1 MIGFWKKI
9 YAKHDNVKAYTL
21 LSPALI
27 LVLLAMAS
35 PLMLMVI
42 TSFHTQISMMEI
54 DSTFTIDRYKDFFSK
69 SVYTM
74 LLGRSIKISF
84 FVTLVTLITTYPLAY
99 YIAFYVKKNK
109 MLWIVLMTLPFWT
122 SYLLR
127 VFAWKVILGHK
138 GVVNTA
144 LMVSGMINE
153 PLSFLIYSQTA
164 VILTLAHAWAAFA
177 ILPLYVSL
185 DKIDK
190 SLLEASYDLGCTKFE
205 TFWRVTFPLS
215 LPGVIGAILIIF
227 IPTVGDY
234 VTPQLVGGTDGR
246 MLSNMIQSL
255 FGRANNFPLGA
266 ASAVLMLLSVSFVA
280 LVVTYLTKK
289 LSLRMS

>member
-1 MIGFWKKI
+1 MIRFWQKI
-9 YAKHDNVKAYTL
+9 YAKNDNIKAYSL
-21 LSPALI
+21 LLPALI
-27 LVLLAMAS
+27 LVILAMAA
-35 PLMLMVI
+35 PMLLTVV
-42 TSFHTQISMMEI
+42 TSFHTQVSMIEI
-54 DSTFTIDRYKDFFSK
+54 DTTLTLDRYKDFFSK
-69 SVYTM
+69 PVYST
-74 LLGRSIKISF
+74 LLIRSIKISF
-84 FVTLVTLITTYPLAY
+84 IVTLVTLITTYPLAY

-127 VFAWKVILGHK
+127 VFSWKVILGHK
-138 GVVNTA
+138 GVINSA
-144 LMVSGMINE
+144 LMASGMIGE

-164 VILTLAHAWAAFA
+164 VVLTLAHAWAAFA

-190 SLLEASYDLGCTKFE
+190 SLLEASYDLGNTKFE

-280 LVVTYLTKK
+280 VVVTYITRKV
-289 LSLRMS
+289 SLRMS

>member
-1 MIGFWKKI
+1 MIRFWQKI
-9 YAKHDNVKAYTL
+9 YAKNDNIKAYSL
-21 LSPALI
+21 LLPALI
-27 LVLLAMAS
+27 LVILAMAS
-35 PLMLMVI
+35 PMLLTVV
-42 TSFHTQISMMEI
+42 TSFHTQVSMMEI
-54 DSTFTIDRYKDFFSK
+54 DTTLTLDRYKDFFSK
-69 SVYTM
+69 PVYTT
-74 LLGRSIKISF
+74 LLARSIKISF

-127 VFAWKVILGHK
+127 VFSWKVILGHK
-138 GVVNTA
+138 GVINSA
-144 LMVSGMINE
+144 LMASGMISE

-164 VILTLAHAWAAFA
+164 VVLTLAHAWAAFA

-190 SLLEASYDLGCTKFE
+190 SLLEASYDLGNTKLE

-280 LVVTYLTKK
+280 VVVTYITRKV
-289 LSLRMS
+289 SLRMS

>member
-1 MIGFWKKI
+1 MIRFWQKI
-9 YAKHDNVKAYTL
+9 YAKNDNVKAYSL
-21 LSPALI
+21 LLPALI
-27 LVLLAMAS
+27 LVILAMAS
-35 PLMLMVI
+35 PMLLTVV
-42 TSFHTQISMMEI
+42 TSFHTQVSMMEI
-54 DSTFTIDRYKDFFSK
+54 DTTLTLDRYKDFFSK
-69 SVYTM
+69 PVYTM
-74 LLGRSIKISF
+74 LLVRSIKISF

-127 VFAWKVILGHK
+127 VFSWKVILGHK
-138 GVVNTA
+138 GVINSA
-144 LMVSGMINE
+144 LMVSGMISE

-164 VILTLAHAWAAFA
+164 VVITLAHAWAAFA

-190 SLLEASYDLGCTKFE
+190 SLLEASYDLGNTKLE

-280 LVVTYLTKK
+280 VVVTYITRKV
-289 LSLRMS
+289 SLRMS

>member
-1 MIGFWKKI
+1 MIRFWQKI
-9 YAKHDNVKAYTL
+9 YAKNDNVKAYSL
-21 LSPALI
+21 LLPALI
-27 LVLLAMAS
+27 LVILAMAS
-35 PLMLMVI
+35 PMLLTVV
-42 TSFHTQISMMEI
+42 TSFHTQVSMMVI
-54 DSTFTIDRYKDFFSK
+54 DTTLTLDRYKDFFSTP
-69 SVYTM
+69 VYTM
-74 LLGRSIKISF
+74 LLVRSIKISF

-127 VFAWKVILGHK
+127 VFSWKVILGHK
-138 GVVNTA
+138 GVINSA
-144 LMVSGMINE
+144 LMASGMISE

-164 VILTLAHAWAAFA
+164 VVLTLAHAWAAFA

-190 SLLEASYDLGCTKFE
+190 SLLEASYDLGNTKLE

-280 LVVTYLTKK
+280 VVVTYITRKV
-289 LSLRMS
+289 SLRMS

>member
-1 MIGFWKKI
+1 MIRFWQKI
-9 YAKHDNVKAYTL
+9 YAKNDNVKAYSL
-21 LSPALI
+21 LLPALI
-27 LVLLAMAS
+27 LVILAMAS
-35 PLMLMVI
+35 PMLLTVV
-42 TSFHTQISMMEI
+42 TSFHTQVSMMEI
-54 DSTFTIDRYKDFFSK
+54 DTTLTLDRYKDFFSRP
-69 SVYTM
+69 VYTK
-74 LLGRSIKISF
+74 LLARSIKISF

-127 VFAWKVILGHK
+127 VFSWKVILGHK
-138 GVVNTA
+138 GVINSA
-144 LMVSGMINE
+144 LMASGMISE

-164 VILTLAHAWAAFA
+164 VVLTLAHAWAAFA

-190 SLLEASYDLGCTKFE
+190 SLLEASYDLGNTKLE

-280 LVVTYLTKK
+280 VVVTYITRKV
-289 LSLRMS
+289 SLRMS

>member
-1 MIGFWKKI
+1 MIRFWQKI
-9 YAKHDNVKAYTL
+9 YAKNDNVKAYSL
-21 LSPALI
+21 LLPALI
-27 LVLLAMAS
+27 LVILAMAS
-35 PLMLMVI
+35 PMLLTVV
-42 TSFHTQISMMEI
+42 TSFHTQVSMMEI
-54 DSTFTIDRYKDFFSK
+54 DTTFTLDRYKDFFRK
-69 SVYTM
+69 PVYPM
-74 LLGRSIKISF
+74 LLVRSIKISF

-127 VFAWKVILGHK
+127 VFSWKVILGHK
-138 GVVNTA
+138 GVINSA
-144 LMVSGMINE
+144 LMASGMINE

-164 VILTLAHAWAAFA
+164 VVLTLAHAWAAFA

-190 SLLEASYDLGCTKFE
+190 SLLEASYDLGNTKLE

-280 LVVTYLTKK
+280 VVVTYITRKV
-289 LSLRMS
+289 SLRMS

>member
-1 MIGFWKKI
+1 MIRFWQKI
-9 YAKHDNVKAYTL
+9 YAKNDNVKAYFL
-21 LSPALI
+21 LFPALI
-27 LVLLAMAS
+27 LVILAMAS
-35 PLMLMVI
+35 PMLLTVV
-42 TSFHTQISMMEI
+42 TSFHTQVSMMEI
-54 DSTFTIDRYKDFFSK
+54 DTALTLDRYKDFFSRP
-69 SVYTM
+69 VYPM
-74 LLGRSIKISF
+74 LLARSIKISF

-127 VFAWKVILGHK
+127 VFSWKVILGHK
-138 GVVNTA
+138 GVINSA
-144 LMVSGMINE
+144 LMASGMIGE

-164 VILTLAHAWAAFA
+164 VVLTLAHAWAAFA

-190 SLLEASYDLGCTKFE
+190 SLLEASYDLGNTKFE

-280 LVVTYLTKK
+280 VVVTYITRKV
-289 LSLRMS
+289 SLRMS

>member
-1 MIGFWKKI
+1 MIRFWQKI
-9 YAKHDNVKAYTL
+9 YAKNDNVKAYSL
-21 LSPALI
+21 LLPALI
-27 LVLLAMAS
+27 LVILAMAS
-35 PLMLMVI
+35 PMLLTVV
-42 TSFHTQISMMEI
+42 TSFHTQVSMMEI
-54 DSTFTIDRYKDFFSK
+54 DTTLTLDRYKDFFSRP
-69 SVYTM
+69 VYTK
-74 LLGRSIKISF
+74 LLARSIKISF

-127 VFAWKVILGHK
+127 VFSWKVILGHK
-138 GVVNTA
+138 GVINSA
-144 LMVSGMINE
+144 LMATGMINE

-164 VILTLAHAWAAFA
+164 VVLTLAHAWAAFA

-190 SLLEASYDLGCTKFE
+190 SLLEASYDLGNTKLE

-280 LVVTYLTKK
+280 LVVTYITRKV
-289 LSLRMS
+289 SLRMS

>member
-1 MIGFWKKI
+1 MIRSWQKI
-9 YAKHDNVKAYTL
+9 YAKSENIKAYTL
-21 LSPALI
+21 LLPALI
-27 LVLLAMAS
+27 LVILVMAS
-35 PLMLMVI
+35 PMLLTVV

-54 DSTFTIDRYKDFFSK
+54 DTALTLDRYKDFFSK
-69 SVYTM
+69 PVYTT
-74 LLGRSIKISF
+74 LLARSIKISF

-99 YIAFYVKKNK
+99 YIAFYVKKHK

-127 VFAWKVILGHK
+127 VFSWKVILGHK
-138 GVVNTA
+138 GAINSA
-144 LMVSGMINE
+144 LMMSGLINE

-164 VILTLAHAWAAFA
+164 VVLTLTHAWAAFA

-190 SLLEASYDLGCTKFE
+190 SLLEASYDLGNTKFE

-255 FGRANNFPLGA
+255 FGRANNFPLGS

-280 LVVTYLTKK
+280 LIVTYITRKI
-289 LSLRMS
+289 SLRMS

>member
-1 MIGFWKKI
+1 MIRFWQKI
-9 YAKHDNVKAYTL
+9 YAKNDNVKAYSL
-21 LSPALI
+21 LLPALI
-27 LVLLAMAS
+27 LVILAMAS
-35 PLMLMVI
+35 PMLLTVV
-42 TSFHTQISMMEI
+42 TSFHTQVSMMEI
-54 DSTFTIDRYKDFFSK
+54 DTTLTLDRYKDFFSK
-69 SVYTM
+69 PVYTM
-74 LLGRSIKISF
+74 LLARSIKISF

-127 VFAWKVILGHK
+127 VFSWKVILGHK
-138 GVVNTA
+138 GVINSA
-144 LMVSGMINE
+144 LMASGMINE

-164 VILTLAHAWAAFA
+164 VVLTLAHAWAAFA

-190 SLLEASYDLGCTKFE
+190 SLLEASYDLGNTKFE

-280 LVVTYLTKK
+280 VVVTYITRKV
-289 LSLRMS
+289 SLRMS

>member
-1 MIGFWKKI
+1 MIRFWQKI
-9 YAKHDNVKAYTL
+9 YAKNDNVKAYSL
-21 LSPALI
+21 LLPALI
-27 LVLLAMAS
+27 LVILAMAS
-35 PLMLMVI
+35 PMLLTVV
-42 TSFHTQISMMEI
+42 TSFHTQVSMMEI
-54 DSTFTIDRYKDFFSK
+54 DTTLTLDRYKDFFSK
-69 SVYTM
+69 PVYTM
-74 LLGRSIKISF
+74 LLARSIKISF

-127 VFAWKVILGHK
+127 VFSWKVILGHK
-138 GVVNTA
+138 GVINSA
-144 LMVSGMINE
+144 LMVSGMISE

-164 VILTLAHAWAAFA
+164 VVLTLAHAWAAFA

-190 SLLEASYDLGCTKFE
+190 SLLEASYDLGNTKFE

-280 LVVTYLTKK
+280 VVVTYITRKV
-289 LSLRMS
+289 SLRMS

>member
-1 MIGFWKKI
+1 MIRFWQKI
-9 YAKHDNVKAYTL
+9 YAKNDNVKAYSL
-21 LSPALI
+21 LLPALI
-27 LVLLAMAS
+27 LVILAMAS
-35 PLMLMVI
+35 PMLLTVV
-42 TSFHTQISMMEI
+42 TSFHTQVSMMEI
-54 DSTFTIDRYKDFFSK
+54 DTTFTLDRYKDFFRK
-69 SVYTM
+69 PVYTM
-74 LLGRSIKISF
+74 LLARSIKISF

-127 VFAWKVILGHK
+127 VFSWKVILGHK
-138 GVVNTA
+138 GVINSA
-144 LMVSGMINE
+144 LMASGMINE

-164 VILTLAHAWAAFA
+164 VVLTLAHAWAAFA

-185 DKIDK
+185 DKVDK
-190 SLLEASYDLGCTKFE
+190 SLLEASYDLGNTKLE

-280 LVVTYLTKK
+280 VVVTYITRKV
-289 LSLRMS
+289 SLRMS

>member
-1 MIGFWKKI
+1 MIRFWQRI
-9 YAKHDNVKAYTL
+9 YAKNDNVKAYSL
-21 LSPALI
+21 LLPALV
-27 LVLLAMAS
+27 LVILAMAS
-35 PLMLMVI
+35 PMLLTVV
-42 TSFHTQISMMEI
+42 TSFHTQVSMMEI
-54 DSTFTIDRYKDFFSK
+54 DTTLTLDRYKDFFK
-69 SVYTM
+69 KPVYTT
-74 LLGRSIKISF
+74 LLARSIKISF

-127 VFAWKVILGHK
+127 VFSWKVILGHK
-138 GVVNTA
+138 GVINSA
-144 LMVSGMINE
+144 LMASGMIGE

-164 VILTLAHAWAAFA
+164 VVLTLAHAWAAFA

-190 SLLEASYDLGCTKFE
+190 SLLEASYDLGNTKFE

-280 LVVTYLTKK
+280 VVVTYITRKV
-289 LSLRMS
+289 SLRMS

>member
-1 MIGFWKKI
+1 MIRFWQRI
-9 YAKHDNVKAYTL
+9 YAKNYNIKAYTL
-21 LSPALI
+21 LLPALI
-27 LVLLAMAS
+27 LVILAMAS
-35 PLMLMVI
+35 PMLLTVV
-42 TSFHTQISMMEI
+42 TSFHTQVSMIEI
-54 DSTFTIDRYKDFFSK
+54 DTTLTVGRYKDFFNK
-69 SVYTM
+69 PVYTT
-74 LLGRSIKISF
+74 LLARSIKISF

-127 VFAWKVILGHK
+127 VFSWKVILGHK
-138 GVVNTA
+138 GVINTA
-144 LMVSGMINE
+144 LMASGMISE

-164 VILTLAHAWAAFA
+164 VVLTLAHAWAAFA

-190 SLLEASYDLGCTKFE
+190 SLLEASYDLGNTKFE

-280 LVVTYLTKK
+280 VVVTYITRKV
-289 LSLRMS
+289 SLRMS

>member
-1 MIGFWKKI
+1 MIRFWQKI
-9 YAKHDNVKAYTL
+9 YAKNDNVKAYSL
-21 LSPALI
+21 LLPALI
-27 LVLLAMAS
+27 LVILAMAS
-35 PLMLMVI
+35 PMLLTVV
-42 TSFHTQISMMEI
+42 TSFHTQVSMMEI
-54 DSTFTIDRYKDFFSK
+54 DTTLTLDRYKDFFSK
-69 SVYTM
+69 PVYTM
-74 LLGRSIKISF
+74 LLARSIKISF

-127 VFAWKVILGHK
+127 VFSWKVILGHK
-138 GVVNTA
+138 GVINSA
-144 LMVSGMINE
+144 LMASGMINE

-164 VILTLAHAWAAFA
+164 VVITLAHAWAAFA

-190 SLLEASYDLGCTKFE
+190 SLLEASYDLGNTKLE

-280 LVVTYLTKK
+280 VVVTYITRKV
-289 LSLRMS
+289 SLRMS

>member
-1 MIGFWKKI
+1 MIRFWQKI
-9 YAKHDNVKAYTL
+9 YAKNDNVKAYSL
-21 LSPALI
+21 LLPALI
-27 LVLLAMAS
+27 LVILAMAS
-35 PLMLMVI
+35 PMLLTVV
-42 TSFHTQISMMEI
+42 TSFHTQVSMMEI
-54 DSTFTIDRYKDFFSK
+54 DTTLTLDRYKDFFSK
-69 SVYTM
+69 PVYTM
-74 LLGRSIKISF
+74 LLVRSIKISF

-127 VFAWKVILGHK
+127 VFSWKVILGHK
-138 GVVNTA
+138 GVINSA
-144 LMVSGMINE
+144 LMVSGMISE

-164 VILTLAHAWAAFA
+164 VVLTLAHAWAAFA

-190 SLLEASYDLGCTKFE
+190 SLLEASYDLGNTKLE

-280 LVVTYLTKK
+280 VVVTYITRKV
-289 LSLRMS
+289 SLRMS

>member
-1 MIGFWKKI
+1 MIRFWQKI
-9 YAKHDNVKAYTL
+9 YAKNDNVKAYSL
-21 LSPALI
+21 LLPALI
-27 LVLLAMAS
+27 LVILAMAS
-35 PLMLMVI
+35 PMLLTVV
-42 TSFHTQISMMEI
+42 TSFHTQVSMMEI
-54 DSTFTIDRYKDFFSK
+54 DTTFTLDRYKDFFRK
-69 SVYTM
+69 PVYPM
-74 LLGRSIKISF
+74 LLARSIKISF

-127 VFAWKVILGHK
+127 VFSWKVILGHK
-138 GVVNTA
+138 GVINSA
-144 LMVSGMINE
+144 LMASGMINE

-164 VILTLAHAWAAFA
+164 VVLTLAHAWAAFA

-190 SLLEASYDLGCTKFE
+190 SLLEASYDLGNTKFE

-280 LVVTYLTKK
+280 VVVTYITRKV
-289 LSLRMS
+289 SLRMS

>member
-1 MIGFWKKI
+1 MIRFWQKI
-9 YAKHDNVKAYTL
+9 YAKNDNVKAYSL
-21 LSPALI
+21 LLPALI
-27 LVLLAMAS
+27 LVILAMAS
-35 PLMLMVI
+35 PMLLTVV
-42 TSFHTQISMMEI
+42 TSFHTQVSMMEI
-54 DSTFTIDRYKDFFSK
+54 DTTLTLDRYKDFFSK
-69 SVYTM
+69 PVYTM
-74 LLGRSIKISF
+74 LLVRSIKISF

-127 VFAWKVILGHK
+127 VFSWKVILGHK
-138 GVVNTA
+138 GVINSA
-144 LMVSGMINE
+144 LMVSGMISE

-164 VILTLAHAWAAFA
+164 VVITLAHAWAAFA
-177 ILPLYVSL
+177 ILPLYVAL

-190 SLLEASYDLGCTKFE
+190 SLLEASYDLGNTKLE

-280 LVVTYLTKK
+280 VVVTYITRKV
-289 LSLRMS
+289 SLRMS

>member
-1 MIGFWKKI
+1 MIRFWQKI
-9 YAKHDNVKAYTL
+9 YAKNDNVKAYSL
-21 LSPALI
+21 LLPALI
-27 LVLLAMAS
+27 LVILAMAS
-35 PLMLMVI
+35 PMLLTVV
-42 TSFHTQISMMEI
+42 TSFHTQVSMMVI
-54 DSTFTIDRYKDFFSK
+54 DTTLTLDRYKDFFSK
-69 SVYTM
+69 PVYTM
-74 LLGRSIKISF
+74 LLARSIKISF

-127 VFAWKVILGHK
+127 VFSWKVILGHK
-138 GVVNTA
+138 GVINSA
-144 LMVSGMINE
+144 LMVSGMISE

-164 VILTLAHAWAAFA
+164 VVITLAHAWAAFA

-190 SLLEASYDLGCTKFE
+190 SLLEASYDLGNTKLE

-280 LVVTYLTKK
+280 VVVTYITRKV
-289 LSLRMS
+289 SLRMS

>member
-1 MIGFWKKI
+1 MIRFWQKI
-9 YAKHDNVKAYTL
+9 YAKNDNVKAYSL
-21 LSPALI
+21 LLPALI
-27 LVLLAMAS
+27 LVILAMAS
-35 PLMLMVI
+35 PMLLTVV
-42 TSFHTQISMMEI
+42 TSFHTQVSMMEI
-54 DSTFTIDRYKDFFSK
+54 DTTLTLDRYKDFFSK
-69 SVYTM
+69 PVYTM
-74 LLGRSIKISF
+74 LLARSIKISF

-127 VFAWKVILGHK
+127 VFSWKVILGHK
-138 GVVNTA
+138 GVINSA
-144 LMVSGMINE
+144 LMASGMINE

-164 VILTLAHAWAAFA
+164 VVLTLAHAWAAFA

-190 SLLEASYDLGCTKFE
+190 SLLEASYDLGNTKLE

-280 LVVTYLTKK
+280 VVVTYITRKV
-289 LSLRMS
+289 SLRMS

>member
-1 MIGFWKKI
+1 MIRFWQKI
-9 YAKHDNVKAYTL
+9 YAKNDNVKAYSL
-21 LSPALI
+21 LLPALI
-27 LVLLAMAS
+27 LVILAMAS
-35 PLMLMVI
+35 PMLLTVV
-42 TSFHTQISMMEI
+42 TSFHTQVSMMEI
-54 DSTFTIDRYKDFFSK
+54 DTTLTLDRYKDFFSK
-69 SVYTM
+69 PVYTM
-74 LLGRSIKISF
+74 LLVRSIKISF

-127 VFAWKVILGHK
+127 VFSWKVILGHK
-138 GVVNTA
+138 GVINSA
-144 LMVSGMINE
+144 LMVSGMISE

-164 VILTLAHAWAAFA
+164 VVLTLAHAWAAFA

-185 DKIDK
+185 DTIDK
-190 SLLEASYDLGCTKFE
+190 SLLEASYDLGNTKLE

-280 LVVTYLTKK
+280 VVVTYITRKV
-289 LSLRMS
+289 SLRMS

>member
-1 MIGFWKKI
+1 MIRFWQKI
-9 YAKHDNVKAYTL
+9 YAKNDNVKAYSL
-21 LSPALI
+21 LLPALI
-27 LVLLAMAS
+27 LVILAMAS
-35 PLMLMVI
+35 PMLLTVV
-42 TSFHTQISMMEI
+42 TSFHTQVSMMEI
-54 DSTFTIDRYKDFFSK
+54 DTTLTLDRYKDFFSK
-69 SVYTM
+69 PVYTM
-74 LLGRSIKISF
+74 LLARSIKISF

-127 VFAWKVILGHK
+127 VFSWKVILGHK
-138 GVVNTA
+138 GVINSA
-144 LMVSGMINE
+144 LMVSGMISE

-164 VILTLAHAWAAFA
+164 VVITLAHAWAAFA

-190 SLLEASYDLGCTKFE
+190 SLLEASYDLGNTKLE

-280 LVVTYLTKK
+280 VVVTYLTRKV
-289 LSLRMS
+289 SLRMS

>member
-1 MIGFWKKI
+1 MISEPLSFLIYSQTAVVLTLAHAWAAFAILPLYVSLDKIDKSLLEASYDLGNTKFETFWR
-9 YAKHDNVKAYTL
+9 VTFP
-21 LSPALI
+21 LSLPGVIGAILI
-27 LVLLAMAS
+27 
-35 PLMLMVI
+35 I
-42 TSFHTQISMMEI
+42 F
-54 DSTFTIDRYKDFFSK
+54 
-69 SVYTM
+69 
-74 LLGRSIKISF
+74 
-84 FVTLVTLITTYPLAY
+84 ITTYPLAY

-127 VFAWKVILGHK
+127 VFSWKVILGHK
-138 GVVNTA
+138 GVINSA
-144 LMVSGMINE
+144 LMASGMIGE

-164 VILTLAHAWAAFA
+164 VVLTLAHAWAAFA

-190 SLLEASYDLGCTKFE
+190 SLLEASYDLGNTKFE

-280 LVVTYLTKK
+280 VVVTYITRKV
-289 LSLRMS
+289 SLRMS

>member
-1 MIGFWKKI
+1 MIRFWQKI
-9 YAKHDNVKAYTL
+9 YAKNDNVKAYSL
-21 LSPALI
+21 LLPALI
-27 LVLLAMAS
+27 LVILAMAS
-35 PLMLMVI
+35 PMLLTVV
-42 TSFHTQISMMEI
+42 TSFHTQVSMMEI
-54 DSTFTIDRYKDFFSK
+54 DTTLTLDRYKDFFSK
-69 SVYTM
+69 PVYTM
-74 LLGRSIKISF
+74 LLVRSIKISF

-127 VFAWKVILGHK
+127 VFSWKVILGHK
-138 GVVNTA
+138 GVINSA
-144 LMVSGMINE
+144 LMASGMISE

-164 VILTLAHAWAAFA
+164 VVLTLAHAWAAFA

-190 SLLEASYDLGCTKFE
+190 SLLEASYDLGNTKLE

-280 LVVTYLTKK
+280 VVVTYITRKV
-289 LSLRMS
+289 SLRMS

>member
-1 MIGFWKKI
+1 MIRFWQKI
-9 YAKHDNVKAYTL
+9 YAKNDNVKAYSL
-21 LSPALI
+21 LLPALI
-27 LVLLAMAS
+27 LVILAMAS
-35 PLMLMVI
+35 PMLLTVV
-42 TSFHTQISMMEI
+42 TSFHTQVSMMVI
-54 DSTFTIDRYKDFFSK
+54 DTTLTLDRYKDFFRK
-69 SVYTM
+69 PVYTM
-74 LLGRSIKISF
+74 LLVRSIKISF

-127 VFAWKVILGHK
+127 VFSWKVILGHK
-138 GVVNTA
+138 GVINSA
-144 LMVSGMINE
+144 LMVSGMISE

-164 VILTLAHAWAAFA
+164 VVITLAHAWAAFA

-190 SLLEASYDLGCTKFE
+190 SLLEASYDLGNTKLE

-280 LVVTYLTKK
+280 VVVTYITRKV
-289 LSLRMS
+289 SLRMS

>member
-1 MIGFWKKI
+1 MIRFWQKI
-9 YAKHDNVKAYTL
+9 YAKNDNVKAYSL
-21 LSPALI
+21 LLPALI
-27 LVLLAMAS
+27 LVILAMAS
-35 PLMLMVI
+35 PMLLTVV
-42 TSFHTQISMMEI
+42 TSFHTQVSMMEI
-54 DSTFTIDRYKDFFSK
+54 DTTFTLDRYKDFFRK
-69 SVYTM
+69 PVYTM
-74 LLGRSIKISF
+74 LLARSIKISF

-127 VFAWKVILGHK
+127 VFSWKVILGHK
-138 GVVNTA
+138 GVINSA
-144 LMVSGMINE
+144 LMASGMINE

-164 VILTLAHAWAAFA
+164 VVLTLAHAWAAFA

-190 SLLEASYDLGCTKFE
+190 SLLEASYDLGNTKFE

-280 LVVTYLTKK
+280 VVVTYITRKV
-289 LSLRMS
+289 SLRMS

>member
-1 MIGFWKKI
+1 MIVFWKKI
-9 YAKHDNVKAYTL
+9 YSKHDNVKAYTL

-42 TSFHTQISMMEI
+42 TSFHTQISMVEI
-54 DSTFTIDRYKDFFSK
+54 DTTFTIQRYKDFFSK

-246 MLSNMIQSL
+246 MLSNIDFRSL

-266 ASAVLMLLSVSFVA
+266 ASAVLMLMSVSFVA
-280 LVVTYLTKK
+280 LVATYLTKK
-289 LSLRMS
+289 LFS

>member
-1 MIGFWKKI
+1 MIRFWQKI
-9 YAKHDNVKAYTL
+9 YAKNDNVKAYSL
-21 LSPALI
+21 LLPALI
-27 LVLLAMAS
+27 LVILAMAS
-35 PLMLMVI
+35 PMLLTVV
-42 TSFHTQISMMEI
+42 TSFHTQVSMMVI
-54 DSTFTIDRYKDFFSK
+54 DTTLTLDRYKDFFSTP
-69 SVYTM
+69 VYTM
-74 LLGRSIKISF
+74 LLVRSIKISF
-84 FVTLVTLITTYPLAY
+84 FVTLLALITAYPLAY

-127 VFAWKVILGHK
+127 VFSWKVILGHK
-138 GVVNTA
+138 GVINSA
-144 LMVSGMINE
+144 LMASGMINE

-164 VILTLAHAWAAFA
+164 VVLTLAHAWAAFA

-190 SLLEASYDLGCTKFE
+190 SLLEASYDLGNTKLE

-280 LVVTYLTKK
+280 VVVTYITRKV
-289 LSLRMS
+289 SLRMS

>member
-1 MIGFWKKI
+1 MIRFWQKI
-9 YAKHDNVKAYTL
+9 YAKNDNIKAYSL
-21 LSPALI
+21 LLPALI
-27 LVLLAMAS
+27 LVILAMAS
-35 PLMLMVI
+35 PMLLTVV
-42 TSFHTQISMMEI
+42 TSFHTQVSMMEI
-54 DSTFTIDRYKDFFSK
+54 DTTLTLDRYKDFFSK
-69 SVYTM
+69 PVYTM
-74 LLGRSIKISF
+74 LLARSIKISF

-127 VFAWKVILGHK
+127 VFSWKVILGHK
-138 GVVNTA
+138 GVINSA
-144 LMVSGMINE
+144 LMASGMISE

-164 VILTLAHAWAAFA
+164 VVLTLAHAWAAFA

-190 SLLEASYDLGCTKFE
+190 SLLEASYDLGNTKLE

-280 LVVTYLTKK
+280 VVVTYITRKV
-289 LSLRMS
+289 SLRMS

>member
-1 MIGFWKKI
+1 MIRFWQKI
-9 YAKHDNVKAYTL
+9 YAKNDNVKAYSL
-21 LSPALI
+21 LLPALI
-27 LVLLAMAS
+27 LVILAMAS
-35 PLMLMVI
+35 PMLLTVV
-42 TSFHTQISMMEI
+42 TSFHTQVSMMEI
-54 DSTFTIDRYKDFFSK
+54 DTTLTLDRYKDFFSK
-69 SVYTM
+69 PVYTM
-74 LLGRSIKISF
+74 LLVRSIKISF

-127 VFAWKVILGHK
+127 VFSWKVILGHK
-138 GVVNTA
+138 GVINSA
-144 LMVSGMINE
+144 LMASGMINE

-164 VILTLAHAWAAFA
+164 VVITLAHAWAAFA

-190 SLLEASYDLGCTKFE
+190 SLLEASYDLGNTKLE

-280 LVVTYLTKK
+280 VVVTYITRKV
-289 LSLRMS
+289 SLRMS

>member
-1 MIGFWKKI
+1 MIRFWQKI
-9 YAKHDNVKAYTL
+9 YAKNDNVKAYSL
-21 LSPALI
+21 LLPALI
-27 LVLLAMAS
+27 LVILAMAS
-35 PLMLMVI
+35 PMLLTVV
-42 TSFHTQISMMEI
+42 TSFHTQVSMMVI
-54 DSTFTIDRYKDFFSK
+54 DTTLTLDRYKDFFSK
-69 SVYTM
+69 PVYTM
-74 LLGRSIKISF
+74 LLVRSIKISF

-127 VFAWKVILGHK
+127 VFSWKVILGHK
-138 GVVNTA
+138 GVINSA
-144 LMVSGMINE
+144 LMVSGMISE

-164 VILTLAHAWAAFA
+164 VVLTLAHAWAAFA

-190 SLLEASYDLGCTKFE
+190 SLLEASYDLGNTKLE

-280 LVVTYLTKK
+280 VVVTYITRKV
-289 LSLRMS
+289 SLRMS

>member
-1 MIGFWKKI
+1 
-9 YAKHDNVKAYTL
+9 
-21 LSPALI
+21 
-27 LVLLAMAS
+27 
-35 PLMLMVI
+35 
-42 TSFHTQISMMEI
+42 
-54 DSTFTIDRYKDFFSK
+54 
-69 SVYTM
+69 
-74 LLGRSIKISF
+74 
-84 FVTLVTLITTYPLAY
+84 
-99 YIAFYVKKNK
+99 
-109 MLWIVLMTLPFWT
+109 MTLPFWT

-127 VFAWKVILGHK
+127 VFSWKVILGHK
-138 GVVNTA
+138 GVINSA
-144 LMVSGMINE
+144 LMASGMINE

-164 VILTLAHAWAAFA
+164 VVLTLAHAWAAFA

-190 SLLEASYDLGCTKFE
+190 SLLEASYDLGNTKLE

-280 LVVTYLTKK
+280 VVVTYITRKV
-289 LSLRMS
+289 SLRMS

>member
-1 MIGFWKKI
+1 MIRFWQKI
-9 YAKHDNVKAYTL
+9 YAKNDNVKAYSL
-21 LSPALI
+21 LLPALI
-27 LVLLAMAS
+27 LVILAMAS
-35 PLMLMVI
+35 PMLLTVV
-42 TSFHTQISMMEI
+42 TSFHTQVSMMEI
-54 DSTFTIDRYKDFFSK
+54 DTTFTLDRYKDFFSK
-69 SVYTM
+69 PVYTM
-74 LLGRSIKISF
+74 LLARSIKISF

-127 VFAWKVILGHK
+127 VFSWKVILGHK
-138 GVVNTA
+138 GVINSA
-144 LMVSGMINE
+144 LMASGMINE

-164 VILTLAHAWAAFA
+164 VVLTLAHAWAAFA

-190 SLLEASYDLGCTKFE
+190 SLLEASYDLGNTKLE

-280 LVVTYLTKK
+280 VVVTYITRKV
-289 LSLRMS
+289 SLRMS

>member
-1 MIGFWKKI
+1 MIRFWQKI
-9 YAKHDNVKAYTL
+9 YAKNDNVKAYSL
-21 LSPALI
+21 LLPALI
-27 LVLLAMAS
+27 LVILAMAS
-35 PLMLMVI
+35 PMLLTVV
-42 TSFHTQISMMEI
+42 TSFHTQVSMMEI
-54 DSTFTIDRYKDFFSK
+54 DTTLTLDRYKDFFRK
-69 SVYTM
+69 PVYPM
-74 LLGRSIKISF
+74 LLARSIKISF

-127 VFAWKVILGHK
+127 VFSWKVILGHK
-138 GVVNTA
+138 GVINSA
-144 LMVSGMINE
+144 LMASGMINE

-164 VILTLAHAWAAFA
+164 VVLTLAHAWAAFA

-190 SLLEASYDLGCTKFE
+190 SLLEASYDLGNTKLE

-280 LVVTYLTKK
+280 VVVTYITRKV
-289 LSLRMS
+289 SLRMS